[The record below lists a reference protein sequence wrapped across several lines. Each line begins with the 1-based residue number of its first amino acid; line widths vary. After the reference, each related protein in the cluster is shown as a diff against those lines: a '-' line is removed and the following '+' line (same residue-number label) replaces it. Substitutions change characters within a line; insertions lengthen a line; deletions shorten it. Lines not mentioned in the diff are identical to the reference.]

1 MKRIPQ
7 FFYNYFR
14 LHVFFSHFTHVYH
27 FQYFLYIYVTYIGI
41 FEEKKFFLDVFFP
54 CLTTMMIAD
63 IKRSL
68 FAVIMNPIISFQSL
82 FYLTLECKNNNL
94 VKNPLQDTINEH
106 KEFLYYYLLCTSF
119 YHSIV
124 CIKCYNIKRSVFCF
138 LHDVYIF
145 LHYSLY
151 PLLY

>member
-14 LHVFFSHFTHVYH
+14 LHVFFLHILPTCIIFNT
-27 FQYFLYIYVTYIGI
+27 FLYTLPISD
-41 FEEKKFFLDVFFP
+41 FLKKIFLDVFFP

-94 VKNPLQDTINEH
+94 VKYPLQDTINEH

-124 CIKCYNIKRSVFCF
+124 CIKCYNIKRSIFCF